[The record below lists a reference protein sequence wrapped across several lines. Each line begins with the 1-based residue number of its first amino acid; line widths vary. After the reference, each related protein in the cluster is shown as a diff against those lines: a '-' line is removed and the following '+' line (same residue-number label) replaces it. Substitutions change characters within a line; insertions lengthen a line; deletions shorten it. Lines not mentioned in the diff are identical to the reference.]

1 MTPVQLITVLSAAFG
16 IAGTVV
22 LFFGTYGLEPLEGG
36 VFGSSAVLEWN
47 ERVKAK
53 NAARVIR
60 QRVCLGLI
68 CLSFVLQGAAIFFP

>member
-1 MTPVQLITVLSAAFG
+1 MMPAQLVVVLSAVLG
-16 IAGTVV
+16 IAGTVI

-36 VFGSSAVLEWN
+36 VFGSPEVQEWN

-60 QRVCLGLI
+60 QRVGLGLI
-68 CLSFVLQGAAIFFP
+68 CFSFVFQGAAVFLP